1 MVYLRGMYIN
11 IASEEMYERRENM
24 MPEISEEC
32 NESNVAAFISER
44 MGDIIAGDI
53 SFEDAVKEMGAD
65 RFGTVGELKDKV
77 YNYILD
83 GALDNMNEKVKSSQF
98 SDLTGISRLE
108 EVIKQQYYYIIEHQ
122 ESIFAIRELNIEAVE
137 KGEGKIKY
145 FRGFEKIVS
154 DTLKKGLED
163 GTIRSDIDVSKTA
176 RLIAEETCVR
186 TQGMIDLYMH
196 DKEKSYFLPVEQM
209 EFFIKMIKN
218 EVKPVQRRKRRKNRE
233 CTGVQYDSLTGLL
246 AKDGFYERVAEV
258 LSENPDKQYEI
269 VVTDIEKFKLINDN
283 YGTQEGDKLL
293 KYIADR
299 ISYLT
304 DPENPLSA
312 RIGADKFFTLVEHQ
326 TGGINGIVNEAVSN
340 IKNYSPGMNISLKFG
355 IYKIDDKSLPL
366 AFMCD
371 RAALAANSIKGKYNV
386 SCAYYDDSFRK
397 NLIMEQNITNEMEN
411 SLANEEFQVYFQ
423 PKYDLLT
430 ESIAGAEA
438 LVRWNHPELGFIS
451 PGVFVPIFEK
461 NGFIT
466 KMDMYVWE
474 KTCQYIS
481 KWKKQYG
488 KCIPISVNV
497 SRRDIYN
504 VDITKTFL
512 SLIEKYDLNP
522 YELHLEITETA
533 YTEDSEQLISVIDK
547 LKRNGFVIEMDD
559 FGSGYSSLNML
570 SEIPI
575 DILKLDMKFVQS
587 RDLANNRNIM
597 NFVMGLAKWMNL
609 LVVAEGVE
617 TQDQINVLKAL
628 ECNYVQGYF
637 YSKPLPAEEFSAQL
651 ESVAYELSSHI
662 LSYCGENANVY
673 VQSGGSEKILLVA
686 DSILWNCNLINE
698 YFKDSYTVAYTGN
711 GSSAWDYILDNH
723 ENIELIITDLNLQG
737 MSGVDLIMKVRSDK
751 HFAGIP
757 IIATGQFGGQG
768 GEEMALTLGASD
780 FVQKPYGR
788 GVMIRRVQNVLTNN
802 LKLLNRNGNYAQN
815 ADADKAE
822 LDPDTGLYSQHKMK
836 SEIFA
841 FIKKYP
847 KMKSVFLLIDIDN
860 FKNIT
865 ETYGYSMGK
874 LIIKNV
880 VSVLR
885 KSFRKDEIITHSGG
899 DEFCVFL
906 PEGFTDEGLNRR
918 MDKLVGDLKLEVD
931 DIKVTCSVG
940 ICRYPDS
947 AQDYQSLYEKAKS
960 ALLKAKE
967 SGKNRYDIY

>member
-1 MVYLRGMYIN
+1 MI
-11 IASEEMYERRENM
+11 
-24 MPEISEEC
+24 PEISQEC
-32 NESNVAAFISER
+32 NEDNVTELISGR

-53 SFEDAVKEMGAD
+53 TFEDAVKEIGAD
-65 RFGTVGELKDKV
+65 RFGTVDELKYKV
-77 YNYILD
+77 YEHILD
-83 GALDNMNEKVKSSQF
+83 SAIDDINAKIQSSQF
-98 SDLTGISRLE
+98 SELTGISQLE
-108 EVIKQQYYYIIEHQ
+108 EAIKQQYYYIIEHQ
-122 ESIFAIRELNIEAVE
+122 ESIFAIRELNIEAFE
-137 KGEGKIKY
+137 RGEGKIKY
-145 FRGFEKIVS
+145 FRVFEKIIS
-154 DTLKKGLED
+154 DTLEKGLED

-186 TQGMIDLYMH
+186 TQGMVDLYMQ
-196 DKEKSYFLPVEQM
+196 DKDRSYFLPVEQM

-218 EVKPVQRRKRRKNRE
+218 EVKPVQRRKKQEKHE
-233 CTGVQYDSLTGLL
+233 CTGGKYDSLTGLL
-246 AKDGFYERVAEV
+246 AKDGFYDRVSEI

-283 YGTQEGDKLL
+283 YGMQEGDKLL

-299 ISYLT
+299 ICKLT

-326 TGGINGIVNEAVSN
+326 TGGINGIVDEAVSD
-340 IKNYSPGMNISLKFG
+340 IKKYSPGMNISLKFG
-355 IYKIDDKSLPL
+355 IYKISDKSLPL

-481 KWKKQYG
+481 KWKKEYG

-512 SLIEKYDLNP
+512 NLIEKYELNP
-522 YELHLEITETA
+522 CELHLEITETA
-533 YTEDSEQLISVIDK
+533 YTEDSEQLISVVDK
-547 LKRNGFVIEMDD
+547 LKRSGFIIEMDD

-637 YSKPLPAEEFSAQL
+637 YSKPLPADEFSVQL
-651 ESVAYELSSHI
+651 ASAAAELSSHI
-662 LSYCGENANVY
+662 LRYGGEDENVY
-673 VQSGGSEKILLVA
+673 VQKGGSEKILLVA
-686 DSILWNCNLINE
+686 DGVLWNCNLINE

-723 ENIELIITDLNLQG
+723 ENIELIIADLSLQG

-788 GVMIRRVQNVLTNN
+788 GVMIRRVQNVLANN
-802 LKLLNRNGNYAQN
+802 NKLRNRNGNYLQN
-815 ADADKAE
+815 EDTNKSE
-822 LDPDTGLYSQHKMK
+822 LDPDTGLYNQHKMK
-836 SEIFA
+836 SEIYA
-841 FIKKYP
+841 FIRKYP
-847 KMKSVFLLIDIDN
+847 KMKSVFLLIDIDD
-860 FKNIT
+860 FRNIT

-874 LIIKNV
+874 LVIKNV
-880 VSVLR
+880 VSVLK
-885 KSFRKDEIITHSGG
+885 KSFRKGEIITHSGG

-906 PEGFTDEGLNRR
+906 PEGFTDEGLNKR
-918 MDKLVGDLKLEVD
+918 MDKLITDLKLEVD
-931 DIKVTCSVG
+931 DMRVTCSVG
-940 ICRYPDS
+940 ICRYPDN
-947 AQDYQSLYEKAKS
+947 AQDYEGLYEKAKS
-960 ALLKAKE
+960 ALLQAKE
-967 SGKNRYDIY
+967 SGKNRYAIYSD